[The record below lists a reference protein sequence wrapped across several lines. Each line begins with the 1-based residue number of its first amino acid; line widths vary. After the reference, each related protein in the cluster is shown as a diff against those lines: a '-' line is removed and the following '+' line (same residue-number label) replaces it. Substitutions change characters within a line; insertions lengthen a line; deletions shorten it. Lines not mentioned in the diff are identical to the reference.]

1 MTCLRISDT
10 SQKDI
15 YLRYISQKYLLQVF
29 VTFQKYLTKTVSC
42 DVPKVIEIADEI
54 DMRPLK
60 MLKKRKVFWKQ
71 CIVNNQVYH

>member
-29 VTFQKYLTKTVSC
+29 VTFQKYLTKMVSC

-54 DMRPLK
+54 DIRPLK
-60 MLKKRKVFWKQ
+60 MLKK
-71 CIVNNQVYH
+71 